1 MKKEYLLFLSK
12 GETISGPLNLFSI
25 VIISIFLNWISPFQ
39 RNSLFLSPQPKS
51 IFIIDIF
58 FSFLIFFWSLQFNL
72 LNKFVFFI
80 ISMYSIGNLPS
91 TFISSKLFFWVL
103 TLEPIVFLFKYIFG
117 IILSPVNAKVF
128 LSFIDLNIEFLF
140 LDLTKTPNLPWP

>member
-51 IFIIDIF
+51 IFIIDMF
-58 FSFLIFFWSLQFNL
+58 FLFLILFWSLQLNL
-72 LNKFVFFI
+72 LNKYVFFI

-103 TLEPIVFLFKYIFG
+103 TLEPIVFLFKYICG
-117 IILSPVNAKVF
+117 IILSPVNAKVL